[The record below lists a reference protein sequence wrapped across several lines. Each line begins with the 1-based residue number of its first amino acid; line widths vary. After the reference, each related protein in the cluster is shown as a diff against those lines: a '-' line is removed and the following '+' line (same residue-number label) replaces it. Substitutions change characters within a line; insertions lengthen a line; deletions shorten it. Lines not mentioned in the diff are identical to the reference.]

1 MKRPKIS
8 TLLKHNKAEKPA
20 SISKHVKSAIGRFGV
35 VLKELG
41 YSVADRLNIFG
52 KAGYDVS
59 RDTERRWRNEVIKR
73 AKVEQ
78 EVEHRGGL
86 NAILTE
92 VEEKLVVGMVIECYN
107 MDDAAGIKDIEKWI
121 EWAFNKKVGGAI
133 ISRLMKKFFLRMKF
147 SRKRTAGYGLNRKQL
162 AKTFLEEVLR
172 LRDHFRV
179 PNGMQKSIV
188 IDGTTTKHSG
198 EKKRGYCPRGV

>member
-73 AKVEQ
+73 GKVEQ

-92 VEEKLVVGMVIECYN
+92 VEEKLVVGMVIEC
-107 MDDAAGIKDIEKWI
+107 
-121 EWAFNKKVGGAI
+121 
-133 ISRLMKKFFLRMKF
+133 
-147 SRKRTAGYGLNRKQL
+147 
-162 AKTFLEEVLR
+162 
-172 LRDHFRV
+172 
-179 PNGMQKSIV
+179 
-188 IDGTTTKHSG
+188 
-198 EKKRGYCPRGV
+198 